1 MPPAVHQDQVDFGKL
16 LHFFPHQCLH
26 GDAAVSIVRNKS
38 DVFRLR
44 IKRLDHPNIIFYIV
58 LIDKSRL
65 QFRYIHVVG
74 KEIDRFRHPC
84 VQSGNRI
91 LGQYDDVAADE
102 TTHHRHLHP
111 YRIPLRQIRRPC
123 FLSQQNNLRR
133 MLLPLIFRK
142 NLRHHTAPKRGFG
155 ETFAVHVFNDN
166 IAFPSQF
173 AIFFHI
179 VGDSDRSLMSGGIVG
194 ADNQDGFLIVRDSK

>member
-1 MPPAVHQDQVDFGKL
+1 ML
-16 LHFFPHQCLH
+16 
-26 GDAAVSIVRNKS
+26 RT
-38 DVFRLR
+38 R
-44 IKRLDHPNIIFYIV
+44 IKRLDHTDIIFYIV

-74 KEIDRFRHPC
+74 KKIDRFRHPC

-91 LGQYDDVAADE
+91 LGQYDDVAAGE
-102 TTHHRHLHP
+102 AAHHRHFHL

-123 FLSQQNNLRR
+123 FLPQQNNLRR

-142 NLRHHTAPKRGFG
+142 DLRHHAAPKRGFG

-166 IAFPSQF
+166 ITFPSQF
-173 AIFFHI
+173 VIFFHI
-179 VGDSDRSLMSGGIVG
+179 VGDSDRSLMCGGVVG